1 MDKKIERLVKAMK
14 ADSSYNEVNKKE
26 FKLAA
31 TGFLKELAKNLNF
44 TEVKVSFNPGGVAV
58 SGDATLMG
66 MYNENEGVYISF
78 NSDGLDGAIMFRPIK
93 SMKDYRGGNNVWFNL
108 KDMPSISKVVDI
120 VTIIKKR

>member
-108 KDMPSISKVVDI
+108 KDKPSISKVVDI